1 LLLRRAA
8 LGTSYVALMNVVT
21 LGIAFT
27 FYIAIA
33 RVLTPSEVGEISL
46 LFMVMTVFNSLTL
59 LALNSAVTKF
69 VSEKLGMNKPD
80 EASAAFWGSIK
91 LMSKVALPAFAVTVV
106 FSSYL
111 ARFVGGLDAS
121 LVSMAAGAGLI
132 LDYTSILGAAFYG
145 LWLYGSVTIQNIL
158 FYVVGRFSGLA
169 LAMFGLRIHGV
180 ALGILTGAI
189 ASLAYSI
196 LVFRGKLPRTKTA
209 LPSNSLIG
217 YSGPIY
223 VASLIV
229 LAQAWLDIAILYMI
243 TADLSVVGT
252 YYLVISSTAVLTFL
266 PNSLASVLFPTMSY
280 KIGESGQEN
289 ATDILGIV
297 IRLSLLIITPIS
309 LALAAVAPTALTV
322 AYGAKYSAGGT
333 ALAIA
338 ALAVVP
344 TTIYVLINSTLQ
356 ALGSTRSVALAGAV
370 AVLANLV
377 TLLLAVPILAGVGA
391 ALARLVMALAGLVV
405 SYSAIRSQLG
415 YRLKIDWR
423 IPVFSCL
430 SAMPALAIDRLVSL
444 GFLAKGLVELTA
456 FIVAAV
462 ILLKLVKPFNETE
475 KDIIMRVIPRN
486 LRSAVKLVLS

>member
-1 LLLRRAA
+1 
-8 LGTSYVALMNVVT
+8 MNVVT

-46 LFMVMTVFNSLTL
+46 LFMVTTAFNTLTL

-69 VSEKLGMNKPD
+69 VSEKLGMNKPED
-80 EASAAFWGSIK
+80 ASGAFWGSIK
-91 LMSKVALPAFAVTVV
+91 LMSKVALPAFALTVGV
-106 FSSYL
+106 SSYL
-111 ARFVGGLDAS
+111 ARFVGRLDAS
-121 LVSMAAGAGLI
+121 LISIAAAAGLI

-145 LWLYGSVTIQNIL
+145 LWLYGSFTIQNIL
-158 FYVVGRFSGLA
+158 FYVVGRFSALA
-169 LAMFGLRIHGV
+169 LAMLGLGIHGV
-180 ALGILTGAI
+180 ALGTLTGAT
-189 ASLAYSI
+189 ASLAYSV
-196 LVFRGKLPRTKTA
+196 LAFRGKMPRTKNA
-209 LPSNSLIG
+209 LPSSSLLG
-217 YSGPIY
+217 FSGPIY
-223 VASLIV
+223 IANLIA
-229 LAQAWLDIAILYMI
+229 LAQGWLDIAILYLI
-243 TADLSVVGT
+243 TADLPVVGT
-252 YYLVISSTAVLTFL
+252 YYLVVSSTTVLTLF
-266 PNSLASVLFPTMSY
+266 PNSIASVLFPTMSY

-289 ATDILGIV
+289 ARDILRVV
-297 IRLSLLIITPIS
+297 IRLALLIITPIS

-322 AYGAKYSAGGT
+322 AYGARYSAGGT

-338 ALAVVP
+338 ALGVVP

-356 ALGSTRSVALAGAV
+356 ALGSTRSVAVAGAV
-370 AVLANLV
+370 GVLANLL
-377 TLLLAVPILAGVGA
+377 TLLLAVPVLAGVGA

-423 IPVFSCL
+423 IPIFSCL

-486 LRSAVKLVLS
+486 LRSAVRLVLS